1 MRNPEEEGICYHL
14 KDISH
19 MQTTAHRLA
28 SLWTKVRTQPHDSQ
42 DPQAAQAAFTREPAS
57 YSSPEFLN
65 ELGNVACHRI

>member
-1 MRNPEEEGICYHL
+1 
-14 KDISH
+14 

-42 DPQAAQAAFTREPAS
+42 DPQAAFTREPAS
-57 YSSPEFLN
+57 YTTPEFLN